1 MPLDP
6 FIEVPR
12 EAGSRSGPAFGT
24 GQQGAWTVC
33 QLHVIHD
40 LDPAGFGREAL
51 LSHLTF
57 LTLLWMVCGFTE
69 GLSFLVFQ
77 GLLGTDPRLTF
88 AHVKENKS
96 EKKNST
102 ATEQAGLMRAL
113 GLVVKTR
120 AWQESVSKLP
130 LLMTFQDASEVG
142 VVKQNRA
149 LQSLLSIYS
158 HSN

>member
-1 MPLDP
+1 
-6 FIEVPR
+6 
-12 EAGSRSGPAFGT
+12 
-24 GQQGAWTVC
+24 
-33 QLHVIHD
+33 
-40 LDPAGFGREAL
+40 
-51 LSHLTF
+51 
-57 LTLLWMVCGFTE
+57 
-69 GLSFLVFQ
+69 
-77 GLLGTDPRLTF
+77 
-88 AHVKENKS
+88 
-96 EKKNST
+96 
-102 ATEQAGLMRAL
+102 MRAL